1 MATIKEEAKK
11 QEKVINGSLLT
22 AFENG
27 ANFALESSQIIVLY
41 DMKEVTLINQKGD
54 TFTFANNTRNEGLVD
69 FFMSHEEAIKTLKS

>member
-1 MATIKEEAKK
+1 MTTIKEEAKK

-27 ANFALESSQIIVLY
+27 ANFALENSQIIVLY

-54 TFTFANNTRNEGLVD
+54 TFTFANNQKNEGLVD
-69 FFMSHEEAIKTLKS
+69 FFMSHEEAIKMLKS